1 MSFERDARMIDKDG
15 NFIFENKRNEKV
27 NDAWMDG
34 LEQDGLLE
42 DREKV
47 GSCDLRSQRCWSEDA
62 KKDRDK

>member
-27 NDAWMDG
+27 NDAWMEG

-47 GSCDLRSQRCWSEDA
+47 ESFDLRL
-62 KKDRDK
+62 

>member
-42 DREKV
+42 DQEKV
-47 GSCDLRSQRCWSEDA
+47 APLDSRSRKCWTGDGR
-62 KKDRDK
+62 KGRDE